1 MGSLTMANY
10 EVEDVC
16 DCKLSD
22 KGNLLY
28 KIKWVGYPSSEN
40 TWEKASN
47 LDDEALRGSALPIL
61 LNSPLVDEIQGASL
75 MRNLRKVA
83 SHITGMTIR
92 SMRTSMNYSY
102 NGTRERAHLLLL
114 FSFWGNC
121 HPARII
127 NLKWSDVI
135 EDQQNGTLILKV
147 PGQNIILN
155 KISCQLNDFC
165 PVSAYQRFKSVFK
178 RDEDDSEEEDEE
190 IIDDFNFENIFHDSE
205 PEKELKRLTSAW
217 KRASKRIGLQKCDYI
232 RATTPRD
239 YHTLAKADN
248 ILP

>member
-1 MGSLTMANY
+1 MGSSTMANY

-16 DCKLSD
+16 DCKLSE
-22 KGNLLY
+22 KGALLF
-28 KIKWVGYPSSEN
+28 KIKWLGYPASEN
-40 TWEKASN
+40 TWERASN
-47 LDDEALRGSALPIL
+47 LDPEALRGSALPIL
-61 LNSPLVDEIQGASL
+61 LNSPLVDEIQGASML
-75 MRNLRKVA
+75 KDIRRVA

-92 SMRTSMNYSY
+92 SMRTSQNFGY

-127 NLKWSDVI
+127 NLKWEDVV
-135 EDQQNGTLILKV
+135 EDQQNGASILKV
-147 PGQNIILN
+147 PGQNIILH
-155 KISCQLNDFC
+155 KLSHGLQDFD

-178 RDEDDSEEEDEE
+178 RGEDSDEEDEE
-190 IIDDFNFENIFHDSE
+190 IIDDFNFSAIFSDSQ
-205 PEKELKRLTSAW
+205 PDKQLKSLTSAW
-217 KRASKRIGLQKCDYI
+217 KRASKRIGLAKSDHI

-239 YHTLAKADN
+239 YHVLAKADN

>member
-1 MGSLTMANY
+1 MLK
-10 EVEDVC
+10 D
-16 DCKLSD
+16 
-22 KGNLLY
+22 
-28 KIKWVGYPSSEN
+28 I
-40 TWEKASN
+40 
-47 LDDEALRGSALPIL
+47 
-61 LNSPLVDEIQGASL
+61 
-75 MRNLRKVA
+75 RKCA

-92 SMRTSMNYSY
+92 SMRTSMNFAY

-114 FSFWGNC
+114 FSFWGGI

-127 NLKWSDVI
+127 GLKWSDVI
-135 EDQQNGTLILKV
+135 EDQQNGALILKV
-147 PGQNIILN
+147 PGQNIYLH
-155 KISCQLNDFC
+155 KLSCHLGDFD

-178 RDEDDSEEEDEE
+178 RDEEDSEEEQE
-190 IIDDFNFENIFHDSE
+190 IDDFGFSKVFCDSQ
-205 PEKELKRLTSAW
+205 PDKELKRLTSAW